1 MSEKSIFPS
10 ITPEDFFNFPVLAQH
25 KQYEALR
32 AFFIDN
38 LTASEIAER
47 FGYSLSTVYSLTRDF
62 RKALVCKNTENLF
75 FTAAGR
81 GRPPR
86 LDLQECDIKI
96 IELRKQYL
104 SVPDIK
110 IRLDSSGIRL
120 SESYIWKVL
129 NNAGFSRLPRRMAK
143 RVSDETIREILS
155 APVSV
160 LRDNNADK
168 FTTYLGGML
177 LFAQLIAKYRID
189 LAIQSAGFPE
199 SKSLPALNSVLAF
212 IGLKLSGV
220 HRYSHDDQWCMDSGL
235 GLFAGMNVLPKT
247 AWLSS
252 YSFRVTRDMNLK
264 FLQAMN
270 AVWRSAGLLEGPQC
284 LDFTA
289 TPCWGDGTYLEN
301 NWSGKRREAL
311 KSILAALAHSP
322 DTGIISYADA
332 SVRRERETD

>member
-1 MSEKSIFPS
+1 
-10 ITPEDFFNFPVLAQH
+10 VL
-25 KQYEALR
+25 
-32 AFFIDN
+32 
-38 LTASEIAER
+38 
-47 FGYSLSTVYSLTRDF
+47 
-62 RKALVCKNTENLF
+62 
-75 FTAAGR
+75 
-81 GRPPR
+81 
-86 LDLQECDIKI
+86 
-96 IELRKQYL
+96 
-104 SVPDIK
+104 
-110 IRLDSSGIRL
+110 
-120 SESYIWKVL
+120 
-129 NNAGFSRLPRRMAK
+129 M
-143 RVSDETIREILS
+143 
-155 APVSV
+155 APVSC
-160 LRDNNADK
+160 LRDGQPDE
-168 FTTYLGGML
+168 FSTSLGGIL
-177 LFAQLIAKYRID
+177 LFSHLIVKHQID
-189 LAIQSAGFPE
+189 QAISAAGYPE
-199 SKSLPALNSVLAF
+199 SATLPGLQSVLAF
-212 IGLKLSGV
+212 LGLKLSGFR
-220 HRYSHDDQWCMDSGL
+220 RYSHDDQWCMDSGL